1 MERFS
6 IGHSRSGK
14 IITTN
19 SHVDELRSPEEL
31 FDAMTMLM
39 ALALREQ
46 RRGMN
51 LDLAENLA
59 KRAAVLERTLD
70 ETNQLISQKAAIG
83 ATISIDLLRH
93 GLRLLLPEF
102 RD

>member
-14 IITTN
+14 IISTN
-19 SHVDELRSPEEL
+19 SDADELRSPEEL

-46 RRGMN
+46 RRGVN
-51 LDLAENLA
+51 LDLAEQ
-59 KRAAVLERTLD
+59 LEKEAQSLEQILTAS
-70 ETNQLISQKAAIG
+70 NQLHIQKEAIG
-83 ATISIDLLRH
+83 ATVSIDLLRH